1 LYTWS
6 EGTNGVAESF
16 DVEIGTDINFSEI
29 IETAEVSKGVYS
41 QNKGLREN
49 TSISGE
55 LLQNEC
61 GNGDFSSVSSFTTGP
76 VVCRY

>member
-29 IETAEVSKGVYS
+29 IETAEVKRRV
-41 QNKGLREN
+41 
-49 TSISGE
+49 
-55 LLQNEC
+55 
-61 GNGDFSSVSSFTTGP
+61 
-76 VVCRY
+76 